1 MFKVYHKKYT
11 KDEGVLVG
19 VERINEQS
27 GNWEYNT
34 VTDTEWKLGTI
45 AIKEGQGMLERK
57 QFITT
62 DVDGELLFEGDK
74 VHPVG
79 LENSIIELK
88 KGEFL
93 ETHYGHGDSSSSM
106 YYGFKVHSYGDEK
119 FKLKLVQ

>member
-62 DVDGELLFEGDK
+62 DVDGELLFEGDR
-74 VHPVG
+74 VHADYN
-79 LENSIIELK
+79 EQDEECEFSISFESLYKIGYKSE
-88 KGEFL
+88 E
-93 ETHYGHGDSSSSM
+93 
-106 YYGFKVHSYGDEK
+106 
-119 FKLKLVQ
+119 LKLVQ